1 MLRPLLALTAAL
13 ILAPAFAAQPKG
25 GSGFPGPNP
34 RPDAP
39 KRIEAAPVEAAPATP
54 AAPAAPAGVL
64 LDRVV
69 AIANDGI
76 VMQSELDEQVSMIAG
91 RLQQQNT
98 PLPPADVLR
107 RQVLERLVMQ
117 ELQLQRADRVG
128 IKVGDEQVNAALADD
143 AKRNNLTLQQLP
155 AALASE
161 GIDYASYRDNMR
173 KEITLVLLR
182 RREVLSRI
190 NVTPRELDQFIERMK
205 KLPGESD
212 EYNISHILIAVPADS
227 NQAQSDE
234 LAKKAEEVYERA
246 KTEDFGRL
254 AIAFSN
260 SQTALEGGSLG
271 WRKGPELPT
280 VLAELI
286 VALKPGEVSRPL
298 ATPNG
303 FHIVKLNAVRSADGN
318 PIEDQIHAR
327 HILMRP
333 NTLQDDATVRQKLAG
348 IREKVLAGEDFA
360 AFASSMSE
368 DSGSAV
374 QGGDLGWSGPGSFV
388 PVFEAELAKLK
399 DNEMSEPFHS
409 EFGWHLVQV
418 LGRRQFDTTEDALR
432 GRALSQLRESKAD
445 EETEVWLRRMRDES
459 FVNLNP

>member
-39 KRIEAAPVEAAPATP
+39 RPSEAAPAEAAPATP
-54 AAPAAPAGVL
+54 ATPAAPTGML

-76 VMQSELDEQVSMIAG
+76 VMQSELDEQVNMIAG

-117 ELQLQRADRVG
+117 ELQLQRAERVG
-128 IKVGDEQVNAALADD
+128 IKVGDEQINAALADD

-205 KLPGESD
+205 KLPGEGD

-246 KTEDFGRL
+246 RTEDFGRL

-260 SQTALEGGSLG
+260 SQTALEGGALG

-286 VALKPGEVSRPL
+286 VALKPGEVSKPL

-303 FHIVKLNAVRSADGN
+303 FHIVKLNAMRSAAGN

-360 AFASSMSE
+360 VFASSMSE

-388 PVFEAELAKLK
+388 PEFEAELAKLK

-409 EFGWHLVQV
+409 QFGWHLVQV

-432 GRALSQLRESKAD
+432 GRALEQLRESKAD